1 MWFLSSDALRNEKTF
16 NIHSCFCCAP
26 ITRWI
31 SRILTHPCAPIPS
44 SIFLFHGENEM
55 VPPSCQDC
63 KKRWAFTSQT
73 RTLLGVPLF
82 EKWSIQTAF
91 ARGGAFY
98 KGAPSHP
105 GKRLTPPPPP
115 QLSTPIRHCPFEQIT
130 FQKGASPSQ
139 ARRVHDNIFLS
150 LVFTANGIYIG
161 VFNRL
166 VTKEGLKS
174 LVGLNIICHKT
185 VVTLLCR
192 RTRKYGNSCCKNPT

>member
-1 MWFLSSDALRNEKTF
+1 MLWSLRSYGEKENVWFLSSDALRNEKTF

-105 GKRLTPPPPP
+105 VQRLHPPPKWALPKY
-115 QLSTPIRHCPFEQIT
+115 TEH
-130 FQKGASPSQ
+130 
-139 ARRVHDNIFLS
+139 FLLLIDVQVWSVVAVSGQVS
-150 LVFTANGIYIG
+150 L
-161 VFNRL
+161 
-166 VTKEGLKS
+166 K
-174 LVGLNIICHKT
+174 
-185 VVTLLCR
+185 
-192 RTRKYGNSCCKNPT
+192 